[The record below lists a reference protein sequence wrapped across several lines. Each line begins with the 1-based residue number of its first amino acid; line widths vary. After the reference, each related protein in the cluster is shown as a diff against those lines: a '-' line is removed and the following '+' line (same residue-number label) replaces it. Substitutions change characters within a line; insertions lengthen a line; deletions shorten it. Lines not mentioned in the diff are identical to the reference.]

1 MTETTTAATEP
12 GGLAG
17 ALLAAQAAMH
27 GVAKSGRNTQ
37 QGWSFVTVEDV
48 TRAARECLTG
58 AGLVAVYR
66 LTADADP
73 AAGSLDG
80 YLHVLHPGS
89 GEELRLA
96 MPWPIERAG
105 PQARRAAFSYAR
117 KQALVELLLV
127 AEPDDPE
134 TTATTTASTSEQQ
147 VSSTHRARGSAG
159 DPKPMSDRQRRALWA
174 KARSKGYGDSAE
186 LGAWA
191 AGVLGLPADGLDL
204 SALTSTEASHLLDAL
219 DHVQVAHRSQ
229 PDGPDPEDPW
239 AITDP
244 GHDEQEATP

>member
-1 MTETTTAATEP
+1 MTETTTAATAP

-66 LTADADP
+66 LTSDADP

-96 MPWPIERAG
+96 MPWPIERSG

-134 TTATTTASTSEQQ
+134 TTATTTASDQPAASGP
-147 VSSTHRARGSAG
+147 HRARGSA

-174 KARSKGYGDSAE
+174 KARSKGSGDSAE
-186 LGAWA
+186 LAVWA
-191 AGVLGLPADGLDL
+191 AGVLGLPADELDL
-204 SALTSTEASHLLDAL
+204 SALTAAEASHLLDAL
-219 DHVQVAHRSQ
+219 DHAQTAHRFQ
-229 PDGPDPEDPW
+229 PDGPDPDDPW
-239 AITDP
+239 ARDP
-244 GHDEQEATP
+244 DEQEGSTP